1 MRKITF
7 KLAML
12 FLMVLSVSCVK
23 KEYIT
28 VEPKEEPKDNS
39 SYTIMMYGCGGGNLD
54 MFMVNN
60 IREALLAGSTDRVKF
75 TGQVKFSKAFQDY
88 EETSGTQRFV
98 VGPATDKW
106 YTPVEVLDTE
116 LPLYDPQSLTDFINW
131 SKEQCPADEYILI
144 LWNHGG
150 GWTPWG
156 DGNSVASRAVV
167 YDDVLND
174 RGLTLDD
181 LVKGINDS
189 GTKMKMIYYD
199 ACLMGMVEIMSA
211 LTECADYVLSASHI
225 TPGLGGDYSSLMYYL
240 NNSTNFVEAIKTY
253 CFETVSHWNTQGLPG
268 DLTLVD
274 TSKMDN
280 LLSEISVFSGYLKEM
295 MPAALKYAQDPGSVT
310 PDEMVITSTLMKGI
324 SNCYMYE
331 TSYMEFPFFDLL
343 NFAEILANGA
353 ASTYSA
359 KLVDIASRLNRAFN
373 EVIVYQKLSNIIVNK
388 LDLSL
393 AVTIVD
399 AGRWGEHY
407 YDGIYSKLK
416 FDEVTNWGEWL
427 SINPIV
433 PTGNPN
439 PDTFMDNFEGAGG
452 DEDEEGDEE
461 GDGEGDGEG
470 DEDEDGDDELLIQ
483 LVLEIINSSR

>member
-1 MRKITF
+1 MKNFTF

-167 YDDVLND
+167 YDDVLDD

-240 NNSTNFVEAIKTY
+240 NNSTNFLEAIKTY
-253 CFETVSHWNTQGLPG
+253 CFETVSHWNTQGSPG

-280 LLSEISVFSGYLKEM
+280 LLSEISVLSGYLKEM
-295 MPAALKYAQDPGSVT
+295 MPAVIKYAQDPESVT
-310 PDEMVITSTLMKGI
+310 ADEMVITDTLMRGI
-324 SNCYMYE
+324 SRCYMYE
-331 TSYMEFPFFDLL
+331 TNYVQFPFFDLL

-373 EVIVYQKLSNIIVNK
+373 EVIIYQKLSNIIVNT

-399 AGRWGEHY
+399 ANRWETQ
-407 YDGIYSKLK
+407 YDGIYSRLK

-427 SINPIV
+427 SMNLIV

-439 PDTFMDNFEGAGG
+439 PDTFMDN
-452 DEDEEGDEE
+452 DEDEGEGEGEGEE
-461 GDGEGDGEG
+461 G
-470 DEDEDGDDELLIQ
+470 EDVSDELLIQ

>member
-156 DGNSVASRAVV
+156 DGNSVSSRAVV

-199 ACLMGMVEIMSA
+199 ACLMGMVEIMTA

-295 MPAALKYAQDPGSVT
+295 MPAALKYAQDPESVT

-324 SNCYMYE
+324 NNCYMYE
-331 TSYMEFPFFDLL
+331 TSYIEFPFFDLL

-439 PDTFMDNFEGAGG
+439 PDTFMDNFEGAGD
-452 DEDEEGDEE
+452 DEDEEGD
-461 GDGEGDGEG
+461 GDGDGDGEG
-470 DEDEDGDDELLIQ
+470 DEDEDGSDELLIQ

>member
-156 DGNSVASRAVV
+156 DGNSVSSRAVV

-199 ACLMGMVEIMSA
+199 ACLMGMVEIMTA

-331 TSYMEFPFFDLL
+331 TSYIEFPFFDLL

-399 AGRWGEHY
+399 SGRWGEHY

-439 PDTFMDNFEGAGG
+439 PDTFMDNFEGAGD
-452 DEDEEGDEE
+452 DEDEE
-461 GDGEGDGEG
+461 GDGEGEGEGDGEG
-470 DEDEDGDDELLIQ
+470 DEDGDDELLIQ

>member
-28 VEPKEEPKDNS
+28 VEPKEEPKDKS
-39 SYTIMMYGCGGGNLD
+39 SYTIMMYGCGGENLD

-60 IREALLAGSTDRVKF
+60 IREALLVGSTDRVKF
-75 TGQVKFSKAFQDY
+75 TGQVKFSKAFQNY

-106 YTPVEVLDTE
+106 YTPVEVLDTD

-150 GWTPWG
+150 GWTPWD
-156 DGNSVASRAVV
+156 DGNSVSSRAVV
-167 YDDVLND
+167 YDDVLD
-174 RGLTLDD
+174 KRGLTLDD

-253 CFETVSHWNTQGLPG
+253 CFEAVSHWNTQGLPG

-280 LLSEISVFSGYLKEM
+280 LLSEISVLSGYLKEM
-295 MPAALKYAQDPGSVT
+295 MPAVIKYAQNPESVT

-324 SNCYMYE
+324 NNCYMYE
-331 TSYMEFPFFDLL
+331 TMYEAFPFFDLL
-343 NFAEILANGA
+343 NFAEILANGV

-359 KLVDIASRLNRAFN
+359 ELVDIASRLNRAFN
-373 EVIVYQKLSNIIVNK
+373 EVIVYQKLSNSIVNK

-399 AGRWGEHY
+399 AGRWGEY

-439 PDTFMDNFEGAGG
+439 PDTFMDNFEGAGD
-452 DEDEEGDEE
+452 DEDEED
-461 GDGEGDGEG
+461 DGEG
-470 DEDEDGDDELLIQ
+470 DEDEDGGDELLIQ